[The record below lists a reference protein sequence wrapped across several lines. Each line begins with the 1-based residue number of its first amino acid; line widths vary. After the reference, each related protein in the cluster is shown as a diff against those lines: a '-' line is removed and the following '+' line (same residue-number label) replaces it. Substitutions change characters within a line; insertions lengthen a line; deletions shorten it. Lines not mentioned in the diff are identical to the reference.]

1 MNNPSKKGNISIVG
15 IGRLGICTALI
26 LEKAGYNVL
35 GVDIFQSYVDSINNK
50 TLKTS
55 EPFVEEYLKNSQN
68 LRATMSLDEAI
79 NHSEIIYIL
88 VATPTGS
95 GDKSYDH
102 SHLSKVLNELNK
114 RKIENKHIIIGCTV
128 LPGYIKNV
136 ARSII
141 CDCKNTTI
149 NYNPEFIAQGSI
161 IKNFESPDIV
171 LIGEETIES
180 GNVIE
185 SIYKNVYSQLNHVP
199 KYCRMSAESAE
210 ITKLSINCF
219 ITTKIAFA
227 NTIKDIADRTPNAN
241 AIDILNAVGN
251 DIRIGSKCLKPGYGF
266 GGPCFPRDNRALG
279 NYAKSIGVEP
289 IIPNATD
296 ASNKFHAENMANM
309 INNDNFNIVFEDVT
323 YKDNCP
329 VPIIEES
336 QKLEVAKL
344 LAKRGRKVIIKDR
357 KEIIDAVKLEYGNM
371 FEYQYNLFEKD

>member
-1 MNNPSKKGNISIVG
+1 MNNQNNISIIG

-26 LEKAGYNVL
+26 LERAGYNVV

-55 EPFVEEYLKNSQN
+55 EPFVEEYLRQSNN
-68 LRATMSLDEAI
+68 LTATMSLDDAI
-79 NHSEIIYIL
+79 NHSDILFIL

-102 SHLSKVLNELNK
+102 SHLSKVLSDLNK
-114 RKIENKHIIIGCTV
+114 RKIKNKHIIIGCTV
-128 LPGYIKNV
+128 LPGYINNV

-141 CDCKNTTI
+141 SDCENTTI

-171 LIGEETIES
+171 LIGEETVES
-180 GNVIE
+180 GNTIE
-185 SIYKNVYSQLNHVP
+185 NIYKKIYSNHQP

-227 NTIKDIADRTPNAN
+227 NTIKDIADKTKNAN
-241 AIDILNAVGN
+241 ANDILHAVGH
-251 DIRIGSKCLKPGYGF
+251 DDRIGTKCLKPGYGF

-279 NYAKSIGVEP
+279 NYAKSIGIEP
-289 IIPNATD
+289 IIPLATD
-296 ASNKFHAENMANM
+296 ESNKYHARNMANLL
-309 INNDNFNIVFEDVT
+309 IDENKQFYVFEDVA

-336 QKLEVAKL
+336 QKLEVAKFL
-344 LAKRGRKVIIKDR
+344 VKNGKNVIIRDKNS
-357 KEIIDAVKLEYGNM
+357 IIDAVKLEYGNLFQYEN
-371 FEYQYNLFEKD
+371 FES